1 MTTVHCSTVHF
12 ASRCHERWK
21 IIEDWHISCRPLV
34 FFAPRRLWR
43 WSKKSRC
50 FHFPPDGFPTR
61 SQSRN
66 NKSLQPPWR
75 QTGELIKSLLFF
87 LASVWCHM
95 YPDTHHMYCVFL
107 SQSNAFF
114 LFLRWPT
121 NLETSINAQEP
132 LDIPGEDTSVYLSSS
147 PPPFCPDG
155 NLQLC

>member
-66 NKSLQPPWR
+66 NKSLQLPWR

-95 YPDTHHMYCVFL
+95 YPDTHTICTVYSLVNLMPSFCFKVAEYRKKPFFSPIL
-107 SQSNAFF
+107 SDFDTVGTTLAEAAVGT
-114 LFLRWPT
+114 L
-121 NLETSINAQEP
+121 
-132 LDIPGEDTSVYLSSS
+132 IP
-147 PPPFCPDG
+147 
-155 NLQLC
+155 